1 MMSHAWPIVVR
12 GGMLDPRGYGPLY
25 GLMMLS
31 HRLLRY
37 TAPLQHMVLAVTTLA
52 LLPRGRVYVAAA
64 ASQAALLAAAAA
76 GGRVRSRPLLVAR
89 YYVLTTAS
97 LAAGLYDWLRF
108 GTEVGWEPAE
118 GTR

>member
-1 MMSHAWPIVVR
+1 
-12 GGMLDPRGYGPLY
+12 
-25 GLMMLS
+25 
-31 HRLLRY
+31 
-37 TAPLQHMVLAVTTLA
+37 VLAATLA
-52 LLPRGRVYVAAA
+52 LLRRGRPYAAA
-64 ASQAALLAAAAA
+64 AAAQAALLAAAAA

-108 GTEVGWEPAE
+108 GTEVGWETPE